1 MEENGEEVLEPQDME
16 LPAKKLLDIAY
27 NNSFL
32 LKSLRRT
39 LHTKVRLTLEESQNT
54 DKKKWI
60 M

>member
-1 MEENGEEVLEPQDME
+1 MEENGEEVLEPQDTD

-32 LKSLRRT
+32 PKSLRRT
-39 LHTKVRLTLEESQNT
+39 LHTRVRLTREESQNT